1 MATLEND
8 FHKFKATVHSGGF
21 NGFIYHG
28 VFHHEI
34 RNNQDIPSSGSLELG
49 MRGIHVH
56 NAHPAKLP

>member
-1 MATLEND
+1 MTFTSLKPQCIAVVLM
-8 FHKFKATVHSGGF
+8 VSLLIVYLGV
-21 NGFIYHG
+21 YHRD
-28 VFHHEI
+28 I